1 MILIWQG
8 RCAFGDTVLSGIEG
22 FIGAGKAMFAL
33 VERFEA
39 RGKFLVH
46 YRWISFVMTAALTGM
61 MTLQCTVA
69 SANEWRWAKPLNQ
82 KVGSL
87 FYSSTARIKPADTRG
102 IGPSVE
108 RSQFK
113 RRRVK
118 DLNPRVFRFRSKRSR

>member
-1 MILIWQG
+1 M
-8 RCAFGDTVLSGIEG
+8 G
-22 FIGAGKAMFAL
+22 FSGAGKAMFAL
-33 VERFEA
+33 AERFKA
-39 RGKFLVH
+39 RGDFLVH
-46 YRWISFVMTAALTGM
+46 YVRISFVLTAALTGM
-61 MTLQCTVA
+61 MNLQCSVA

-102 IGPSVE
+102 IGPSAE
-108 RSQFK
+108 RAQFK